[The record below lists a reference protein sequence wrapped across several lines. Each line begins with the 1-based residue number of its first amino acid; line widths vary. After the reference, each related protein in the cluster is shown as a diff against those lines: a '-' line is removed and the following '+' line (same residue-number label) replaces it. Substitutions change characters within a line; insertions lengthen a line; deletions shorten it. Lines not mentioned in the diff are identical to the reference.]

1 MRKLVEMV
9 GFTLG
14 SALLLQLAI
23 ELGTLAAALVYALF
37 VYLLIGSWY
46 VYRHLGHPKPEHL
59 SQYIGQALSWPTHWR
74 KP

>member
-9 GFTLG
+9 GFTIG